1 VLHQQLADARAQLP
15 ARVGGARHEQAA
27 HAAGLVDRREQEH
40 AAVCISRGLARAAGA
55 YAAGERDAVLTR
67 TVTGKS
73 CRTLRN
79 AFSAAYDAPGAPE
92 PLPAPLQNMLWWAHG
107 RTRVERARAEPF
119 LTYPVGQLVGD
130 MNADSSVRQVVQDML
145 LELAETKE
153 RLDGML
159 G

>member
-1 VLHQQLADARAQLP
+1 MA
-15 ARVGGARHEQAA
+15 
-27 HAAGLVDRREQEH
+27 
-40 AAVCISRGLARAAGA
+40 S
-55 YAAGERDAVLTR
+55 
-67 TVTGKS
+67 
-73 CRTLRN
+73 
-79 AFSAAYDAPGAPE
+79 APGAPD

-130 MNADSSVRQVVQDML
+130 MNAESSVRQVVQDML

>member
-1 VLHQQLADARAQLP
+1 MHLFRLFALLLLPFLAQHALAQQPAAPAAGDLRARLDGLAERKLAEAEQRAAQQAL
-15 ARVGGARHEQAA
+15 EQAL
-27 HAAGLVDRREQEH
+27 AALVKAEEH
-40 AAVCISRGLARAAGA
+40 R
-55 YAAGERDAVLTR
+55 TR
-67 TVTGKS
+67 LE
-73 CRTLRN
+73 TLKKTLE
-79 AFSAAYDAPGAPE
+79 GAPR
-92 PLPAPLQNMLWWAHG
+92 NI
-107 RTRVERARAEPF
+107 ERARAEPF